1 MSKKEWAAVVLVI
14 LVGIILQIPGG
25 MGGQDDPIDERRAS
39 AAVDPATS
47 DVGPY
52 RTVELDVTGMT

>member
-25 MGGQDDPIDERRAS
+25 MGGQGDPIEERRAS
-39 AAVDPATS
+39 ATVDPATS

-52 RTVELDVTGMT
+52 RTVHLDVTGMT